1 MFAQVAATVRNV
13 SRQHPGDVVDLHFIG
28 HSRGTVMTSEALR
41 EWSVRGTEPALRGS
55 YVIVTLLDP
64 HPANND
70 AGVNEDYERHNWR
83 ARMAY
88 GTYRDFQASA
98 KDPPIALPA
107 GSGIREIQVIYQKNT
122 AAAVAANPPQLDN
135 LWDRSIDEAFG
146 FWLWGQ
152 SGEDIAR
159 NNGSGAPIR
168 ARMLTRFEDG
178 ETVTHS
184 GVVDFYRRQYQPNDP
199 LTVMSPERGNC
210 LPVYRF

>member
-1 MFAQVAATVRNV
+1 MA
-13 SRQHPGDVVDLHFIG
+13 
-28 HSRGTVMTSEALR
+28 SEALR

-70 AGVNEDYERHNWR
+70 AGVNEDYERDNWR

-88 GTYRDFQASA
+88 GTYREFQAAA

-107 GSGIREIQVIYQKNT
+107 GSGIREVQVLYQRNT
-122 AAAVAANPPQLDN
+122 AAAVAANPPQLEN
-135 LWDRSIDEAFG
+135 LWDRKVDEAFG

-152 SGEDIAR
+152 SGDDIAR
-159 NNGSGAPIR
+159 NNGSGVPVR
-168 ARMLTRFEDG
+168 ARRLARFEDG

-199 LTVMSPERGNC
+199 LTVMSPERGTC
-210 LPVYRF
+210 PPVYRF